1 MHAQSRCPY
10 ASVGQNGVRCCI
22 WEPICTEVC
31 SDAFVERGVVHVFEK
46 LHVIP
51 SWCSIIHIINI
62 ISIISIIHIIH
73 IINY

>member
-1 MHAQSRCPY
+1 MGFC
-10 ASVGQNGVRCCI
+10 CCI

-31 SDAFVERGVVHVFEK
+31 SDAFVERGVVHIVVFEK

-51 SWCSIIHIINI
+51 SWCSIINIINI
-62 ISIISIIHIIH
+62 INIISIIHIIH